1 MFFDHI
7 HALPL
12 GNNSSFHAYL
22 LVSVSELALQRAQQ
36 MPKQYSTTL
45 PALRSLAQCPPP
57 GPRVGESM
65 DAIAA
70 PSGRQRYRS
79 YGTSRAKGGCL
90 LVRQP
95 AHGRLFFAFL

>member
-1 MFFDHI
+1 
-7 HALPL
+7 
-12 GNNSSFHAYL
+12 
-22 LVSVSELALQRAQQ
+22 

-90 LVRQP
+90 L
-95 AHGRLFFAFL
+95 